1 MKLPSVNE
9 SEHAAILAGLR
20 LYQAL
25 TDGALTAQVMNEVN
39 LIATD
44 ADRIEPLDSPETE
57 RLIERLNFHSNIS
70 SPIGE

>member
-9 SEHAAILAGLR
+9 PEHAAILAGLR

-25 TDGALTAQVMNEVN
+25 TDGALTAEVMNEAN

-44 ADRIEPLDSPETE
+44 DGRIEPLDSAEAE
-57 RLIERLNFHSNIS
+57 RLIERLNFTSNIS
-70 SPIGE
+70 SPTGE